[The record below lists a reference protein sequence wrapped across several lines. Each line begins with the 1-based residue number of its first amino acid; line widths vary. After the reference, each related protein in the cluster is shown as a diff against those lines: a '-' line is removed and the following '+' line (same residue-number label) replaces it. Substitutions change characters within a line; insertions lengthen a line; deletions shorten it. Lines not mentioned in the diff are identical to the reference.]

1 MWSKSK
7 PLKLP
12 PHGSPLSEATDEE
25 YQAVAEDLTRW
36 QVARKWRDAI
46 LSKRTTKAAV
56 WNELKEEPEV
66 YREDMLRRLKHYF
79 DRGEAA

>member
-12 PHGSPLSEATDEE
+12 PHGSHLSEATDEE
-25 YQAVAEDLTRW
+25 YLAVAEDLSRW
-36 QVARKWRDAI
+36 QQARKWRDSIVAG
-46 LSKRTTKAAV
+46 RTKKAAV
-56 WNELKEEPEV
+56 WAGLLEEPEA

-79 DRGEAA
+79 AGGAQ